1 MNEWEILFTI
11 IRPWEK
17 TRTVAANN
25 ELMSVIEN
33 EFRLNKDDKFVWSL
47 LIDYLEATMTKK
59 FSEHG
64 RIETK

>member
-1 MNEWEILFTI
+1 
-11 IRPWEK
+11 
-17 TRTVAANN
+17 
-25 ELMSVIEN
+25 MSVIEN